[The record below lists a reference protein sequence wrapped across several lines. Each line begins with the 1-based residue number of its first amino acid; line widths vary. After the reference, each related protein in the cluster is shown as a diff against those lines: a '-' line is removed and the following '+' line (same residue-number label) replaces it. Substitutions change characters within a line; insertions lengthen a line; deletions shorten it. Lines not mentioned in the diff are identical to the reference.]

1 MSERARRSGTS
12 SRDAFIDATATLLRR
27 QGYAATGLSEIV
39 ARSGAPRGSLYF
51 HFPGGKE
58 ELAVAALT
66 RAGGQLQGGIEA
78 VLGAREGLDEA
89 LALLLD
95 GLAAGLVA
103 SGYADGCPL
112 ATVAL
117 ESASESEPLRAA
129 AAGAFDGWTEA
140 LARRIAAAGVKPAVA
155 RRRATFVLAAIHG

>member
-1 MSERARRSGTS
+1 MGSSTSPGRS

-39 ARSGAPRGSLYF
+39 QRSGAPRGSLYF

-58 ELAVAALT
+58 ELAVAAMCRSGEQL
-66 RAGGQLQGGIEA
+66 RAAIEA
-78 VLGAREGLDEA
+78 TLGARESLDEA

-95 GLAAGLVA
+95 ALAAGLVA
-103 SGYADGCPL
+103 SDYADGCPL

-117 ESASESEPLRAA
+117 EAASSSEPLRAA
-129 AAGAFDGWTEA
+129 AAHAF
-140 LARRIAAAGVKPAVA
+140 AG
-155 RRRATFVLAAIHG
+155 

>member
-1 MSERARRSGTS
+1 MGERKS
-12 SRDAFIDATATLLRR
+12 SRSNGRSSRKALVHPTATLLRR

-66 RAGGQLQGGIEA
+66 RAGEQLQAGIEA
-78 VLGAREGLDEA
+78 MLGARAGLDEA

-95 GLAAGLVA
+95 GLAAG
-103 SGYADGCPL
+103 
-112 ATVAL
+112 
-117 ESASESEPLRAA
+117 
-129 AAGAFDGWTEA
+129 
-140 LARRIAAAGVKPAVA
+140 
-155 RRRATFVLAAIHG
+155 